1 MKHRLILLRTI
12 AFAVSLSLFGAPGMT
27 LHGKDKTPAKAK
39 NKKGDA
45 PTAASLVEDMKTSVI
60 YIVKNAKDIN
70 PKSKQAVPF
79 WSSLKTI
86 IEGIDLMDAGIQKKS
101 PDMLKGRTK
110 RARAS
115 RNWPPLGA

>member
-1 MKHRLILLRTI
+1 MALR
-12 AFAVSLSLFGAPGMT
+12 
-27 LHGKDKTPAKAK
+27 GKYKTPSKAK

-45 PTAASLVEDMKTSVI
+45 PTDASLVEDMKTSVI

-86 IEGIDLMDAGIQKKS
+86 IEGIDLMNAGIQKKS
-101 PDMLKGRTK
+101 PEMVKGLDITGQGITEL
-110 RARAS
+110 AAT
-115 RNWPPLGA
+115 